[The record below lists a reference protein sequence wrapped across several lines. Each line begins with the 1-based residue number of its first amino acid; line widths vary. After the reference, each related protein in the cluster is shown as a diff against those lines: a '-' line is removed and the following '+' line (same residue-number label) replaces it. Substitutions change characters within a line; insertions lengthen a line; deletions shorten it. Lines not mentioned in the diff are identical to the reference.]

1 MAKSV
6 RIPNAAIQASNLIN
20 KIMVSRR
27 NFIKMAGAVPAITL
41 ADKHALFSINPSRF
55 YGRGPAIRRIEL
67 MNVTGSFY
75 RFVGM
80 NSYDTEPKGINKVQ
94 QIARITL
101 ADGTEGLT
109 VIGYT
114 RITDGILAKIKELIG
129 KDPFGFY
136 NWKDERIAGVAEDL
150 HPYFYDADYSWI
162 EGAILDALG
171 KVLQVPVWKLFG
183 DAVKAGIDTYD
194 GTLYFEEISLNGAV
208 DTIADIGKRIKNDG
222 YTAIK
227 MKLGRPSKWLK
238 GEAGVARDIDVFIA
252 LREAVGWNFN
262 IMTDANNGY
271 KDQFEWAVKLMKAC
285 APYEMYWMEELFPE
299 DKSLYL
305 KLRETLLQDGFFIP
319 IAEGENIR
327 RHEQFTSLL
336 EDGVYNFLQPDMRT
350 CGMSYILLM
359 AHEAKRH
366 PHVKLIP
373 HNWQSQMGLIMSLH
387 AAKISA
393 NINFVEDDRFHNHAL
408 SATKYQF
415 KGGQWF
421 IPDEPGWGVK
431 LVPDYKQFVVSGSE
445 VVIE

>member
-1 MAKSV
+1 
-6 RIPNAAIQASNLIN
+6 
-20 KIMVSRR
+20 MVSRR

-41 ADKHALFSINPSRF
+41 ADKHSLFSTNPTRF
-55 YGRGPAIRRIEL
+55 NGKGPAIQRIEL
-67 MNVTGSFY
+67 MNVSGSFY

-80 NSYDTEPKGINKVQ
+80 NSYDREPKGINKVQ
-94 QIARITL
+94 QIAKITL

-114 RITDGILAKIKELIG
+114 RITDGILSKIKELIG
-129 KDPFGFY
+129 KDPFSFY
-136 NWKDERIAGVAEDL
+136 TWQDERITGVVEEL

-162 EGAILDALG
+162 EGAILDTLG
-171 KVLQVPVWKLFG
+171 KALQVPVWKLFG
-183 DAVKAGIDTYD
+183 DAVKTGIDTYD
-194 GTLYFEEISLNGAV
+194 GTLYFEEISLNGDV
-208 DTIADIGKRIKNDG
+208 DTIVDIGKRIKNDG

-238 GEAGVARDIDVFIA
+238 GEAGVNRDIDVFIA

-271 KDQFEWAVKLMKAC
+271 DGQFDWAVKLMKAC
-285 APYEMYWMEELFPE
+285 APYDMYWMEELFPE

-305 KLRETLLQDGFFIP
+305 KLRETLLRDGFFIP
-319 IAEGENIR
+319 IAEGENLR
-327 RHEQFTSLL
+327 RHEQITSLL
-336 EDGVYNFLQPDMRT
+336 QDGVYNFVQPDMRT
-350 CGMSYILLM
+350 WGMSNILRM
-359 AHEAKRH
+359 ANEARKFA
-366 PHVKLIP
+366 HVKLIP

-387 AAKISA
+387 AAKIST

-408 SATKYQF
+408 SLTKYQF

-431 LVPDYKQFVVSGSE
+431 LVPDYKQFVVDGSE
-445 VVIE
+445 IVVS